1 MIAHAARAHPSPASP
16 GGADDEHPT
25 GYTPRNGEHPMSG
38 TTTPTPAPEV
48 PAEGTEQEPTPQQ
61 TNAGPNR
68 AQRRS
73 WGRANAG
80 RGKLRRR
87 AAVPHPLAMPARD
100 NA

>member
-1 MIAHAARAHPSPASP
+1 MLTARAHPSPAYP

-38 TTTPTPAPEV
+38 TTTPTPAPEA
-48 PAEGTEQEPTPQQ
+48 PAEVAEQEPEPQQ
-61 TNAGPNR
+61 TKGPVNR

-73 WGRANAG
+73 TGRANAG

-100 NA
+100 TA